1 MNENL
6 KRYSVI
12 DGWNSKLW
20 DENTPIAERRV
31 FDSKEAKIIPCA
43 KVLEV
48 LRTSPFLDLE
58 TIGNR
63 LNILAEND
71 DEADMTMIELL
82 NYHEINYEPIIRKR
96 LMLIDYS
103 REKIVEALSECTKVG
118 DSFLPSI
125 IEGWYN
131 SRRFEQLWNEL
142 EPVLHHMLF
151 MLDFYSIKCEE
162 FNGGFHRS
170 LDEEEFEDLIPVQVG
185 DEVEVSNRV
194 IRFSKFH
201 DM

>member
-6 KRYSVI
+6 NRYCAL

-20 DENTPIAERRV
+20 NEDTPIADRLV
-31 FDSKEAKIIPCA
+31 FVAEKAQQIPCT

-103 REKIVEALSECTKVG
+103 RAKIVEALTECTKVG
-118 DSFLPSI
+118 DSYLPSI
-125 IEGWYN
+125 VETWYN
-131 SRRFEQLWNEL
+131 SARFELLWNEL

-151 MLDFYSIKCEE
+151 MIDFYGIKCEE

-170 LDEEEFEDLIPVQVG
+170 LDEEELDDLIPVEIG
-185 DEVEVSNRV
+185 DEVETEKMV